1 MFSELIGFVPTNEIR
16 ERAAS
21 TVVLLT
27 SLSSTY
33 LQTTVS
39 FDSELEL
46 GYTENGDGQ
55 GEFRQNRVGRSS
67 VLAVF
72 CPPSLVTGP

>member
-16 ERAAS
+16 EPAAS

-46 GYTENGDGQ
+46 GYTETGQGQ
-55 GEFRQNRVGRSS
+55 GELRTESAA
-67 VLAVF
+67 AVP
-72 CPPSLVTGP
+72 CPLSLVTWD